1 MTTMKPIKIPLR
13 KSIWWYLRNDEFQMN
28 CTFTLLFLVASLSI
42 YKNVAKYPVLYV
54 AFLPIALAIYFFIE
68 NLIRILKK

>member
-1 MTTMKPIKIPLR
+1 MKPIKIPVR

-28 CTFTLLFLVASLSI
+28 CTFTVLFIFASIAMFKNFAKHPILWFSLLPLGLG
-42 YKNVAKYPVLYV
+42 L
-54 AFLPIALAIYFFIE
+54 YFFVE